1 MGLICQ
7 SIKFMFY
14 LIMGSYPRP
23 IANHLFFQLIM
34 GHMRD
39 QNSKLSKEVEEL
51 KEKLKKKVRGRPID
65 KHIQDTIGENNLEC

>member
-1 MGLICQ
+1 
-7 SIKFMFY
+7 
-14 LIMGSYPRP
+14 
-23 IANHLFFQLIM
+23 M

-65 KHIQDTIGENNLEC
+65 KHIQDTIGENNLECWC